1 MNSAASFPLFL
12 GVLSLISIGC
22 SSGADINIDWVIKPY
37 PDRTATVGDKVTF
50 TWSGNDHNVF
60 WHPTNNCDGTGAEQ
74 IAATSG
80 DGTGSYKFDKAGRFS
95 FVCEETGHCPAGQII
110 KFEVAEVSI
119 ADTTPTATPP
129 APPTPPPPTPPA
141 PADTPKDESSASYA
155 STAAIGGVAAATA
168 VLVAML

>member
-22 SSGADINIDWVIKPY
+22 SSGADINIDWQIKEY
-37 PDRTATVGDKVTF
+37 SDRTATVGDKVTF

-74 IAATSG
+74 IAATA
-80 DGTGSYKFDKAGRFS
+80 DEGTGSYKFDKAGRFS

-129 APPTPPPPTPPA
+129 APPSPTPPA
-141 PADTPKDESSASYA
+141 PADTPKAESSA